1 MYGKCHGSLDCGGR
15 AKKQVMS
22 INTEKAGKTPA
33 FDGNVEEIAGLRTQF
48 DVFRFMKRVTEH
60 YGCRTFMVLN
70 LPPATSLELSSNTV
84 ITNWPAELMAHFDR
98 EGLMRTSP
106 ILRRLHASTLPIIF
120 DLETVGPERRG
131 PLVRSIFGRFGIVR
145 GAYFPVHDMSGGRGA
160 VSFAGD
166 GPPFTRQ
173 QMMELMYISIH
184 VFERLSEIRN
194 LDVRVTDM
202 LTDREVDCL
211 NWTAAGK
218 TSAEI
223 AEILG
228 LSEHTVNHYLNRAAK
243 KLDTVNRTQAVAKAL
258 RIGLIK

>member
-1 MYGKCHGSLDCGGR
+1 M
-15 AKKQVMS
+15 A
-22 INTEKAGKTPA
+22 NTEKAEAPRA
-33 FDGNVEEIAGLRTQF
+33 FDGNVEEIADLKTQF
-48 DVFRFMKRVTEH
+48 DVIRFMKRMAEH

-70 LPPATSLELSSNTV
+70 LPHATSRELSNNTV
-84 ITNWPAELMAHFDR
+84 ITNWPAELMSLFDR
-98 EGLMRTSP
+98 EGMMQTSP
-106 ILRRLHASTLPIIF
+106 VLRRLRTSTIPFTF
-120 DLETVGPERRG
+120 DLDTVPPERQGPTIRG
-131 PLVRSIFGRFGIVR
+131 IFGRFGVVR
-145 GAYFPVHDMSGGRGA
+145 GAYFPVHDMSGSRGA

-166 GPPFTRQ
+166 GLTFTHQ

-184 VFERLSEIRN
+184 VFERLAEIRN
-194 LDVRVTDM
+194 LDVRPTDT
-202 LTDREVDCL
+202 LTDREIDCL

-218 TSAEI
+218 TSAEIAEI